1 VETGPLVPCPP
12 SLFMPPL
19 DDLRKHDLRAAIR
32 KFLRVAAVVS
42 FLAYCLWNVY
52 WLAQGQIPPSIFRSA
67 TGLPAP
73 TTGGTRAVIA
83 LCRGEALESLR
94 YNAMAIP
101 ILLLFTLTIGWPP
114 SGSPT
119 TSAPAIRVFLGL
131 ARGAGR
137 RLGLETHRRS
147 DVLVKG
153 PCALGY
159 LPPHHT
165 EYDRVASL
173 ARVT

>member
-1 VETGPLVPCPP
+1 
-12 SLFMPPL
+12 MPPL

-101 ILLLFTLTIGWPP
+101 ILLLFTLTIGW
-114 SGSPT
+114 
-119 TSAPAIRVFLGL
+119 LGRQAA
-131 ARGAGR
+131 ARR
-137 RLGLETHRRS
+137 RLLLPFGFFWAWLV
-147 DVLVKG
+147 VL
-153 PCALGY
+153 A
-159 LPPHHT
+159 
-165 EYDRVASL
+165 VAWVL
-173 ARVT
+173 KLTGDPMYW